1 MKTLMLI
8 GLPLV
13 LGACSA
19 STPSVEEL
27 NIQRA
32 PASLTQACPRPVR
45 LPNRELSQSE
55 VEDYWLVDRRN
66 LINCGSRHAGLVNEH
81 NATLDVVLGQ
91 NTEVPGN

>member
-8 GLPLV
+8 ALPLV

-32 PASLTQACPRPVR
+32 PASLLQPCPRPVN

-55 VEDYWLVDRRN
+55 VEDFWLVDRRN
-66 LINCGSRHAGLVNEH
+66 LLNCRSRHAGLVNEH

-91 NTEVPGN
+91 NVGLPR